1 MPPSAI
7 SEIERMIRDQVQ
19 ENIHLDYK
27 ASKAISQKARDEIA
41 KDVSA
46 FANSDGGVLVYG
58 VEEDKASHFPVRID
72 EGVDDSVCS
81 REWIENIVT
90 SGISPKVNDVRIL
103 PLPVSP
109 GRSLYVISVA
119 KSFRGPH
126 QASDKRFYKR
136 HNFKSEPMEEYEI
149 NDVRNRRGRVSPLV
163 TFEIGEYRRFVAAFD
178 VANVGEAVA
187 EDVSFEFS
195 TPLPWPNNKPMPFL
209 FAKGVQKFPP
219 KQRQR
224 FLYFTF
230 PDILSGT
237 KEIPTEFSVF
247 ISYYHPEVASRVR
260 DEWPV
265 NFEVYRDSMAIR
277 PEMEEQAKDLV
288 EGLKKV
294 CDQIQALNKSL
305 EKLLPIAGATG
316 LDLSVPALRN
326 LRRVIAEGK
335 DPEPIHPEGCD
346 FGVIRE
352 ILGTDQEMTVAIWN
366 TLGYRYAPER
376 LKDIP
381 GMTEDLMAKIRGA
394 FVLEPEKG
402 DDQS

>member
-1 MPPSAI
+1 MMMPPSAI

-81 REWIENIVT
+81 TEWIENIVT

-149 NDVRNRRGRVSPLV
+149 NDVRNRRERVSPLV
-163 TFEIGEYRRFVAAFD
+163 TFEIFDYRRMVAPCD
-178 VANVGEAVA
+178 VSKVSELVV
-187 EDVSFEFS
+187 EDVEFAFVPD
-195 TPLPWPNNKPMPFL
+195 TPWTKRGKPPL
-209 FAKGVQKFPP
+209 FANGIRRLPP
-219 KQRQR
+219 K
-224 FLYFTF
+224 
-230 PDILSGT
+230 
-237 KEIPTEFSVF
+237 
-247 ISYYHPEVASRVR
+247 
-260 DEWPV
+260 
-265 NFEVYRDSMAIR
+265 
-277 PEMEEQAKDLV
+277 
-288 EGLKKV
+288 
-294 CDQIQALNKSL
+294 
-305 EKLLPIAGATG
+305 
-316 LDLSVPALRN
+316 
-326 LRRVIAEGK
+326 
-335 DPEPIHPEGCD
+335 
-346 FGVIRE
+346 
-352 ILGTDQEMTVAIWN
+352 
-366 TLGYRYAPER
+366 
-376 LKDIP
+376 
-381 GMTEDLMAKIRGA
+381 
-394 FVLEPEKG
+394 
-402 DDQS
+402 